1 MGNKRGQASGNR
13 ADTKGTGGQK
23 EALMLVKPA
32 VIIEFLK
39 IDNPTSSLRRN
50 VNQVI
55 DSNHH

>member
-1 MGNKRGQASGNR
+1 
-13 ADTKGTGGQK
+13 
-23 EALMLVKPA
+23 MLVKPA